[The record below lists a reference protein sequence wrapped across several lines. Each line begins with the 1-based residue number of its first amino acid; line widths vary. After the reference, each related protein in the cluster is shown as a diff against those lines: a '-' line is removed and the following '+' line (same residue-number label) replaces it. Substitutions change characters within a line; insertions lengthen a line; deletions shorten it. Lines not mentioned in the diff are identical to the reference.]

1 MSRTLFPHAARARP
15 LWVATASGML
25 LVAVPAAAQ
34 TGIPSLVAAGA
45 AVWGGGKPAGARI
58 ELAASG
64 PAVST
69 IVIEDRG

>member
-1 MSRTLFPHAARARP
+1 MS
-15 LWVATASGML
+15 G
-25 LVAVPAAAQ
+25 VPAAAQ

-69 IVIEDRG
+69 VVIEDRG